1 MNVFYG
7 VYFIRMILA
16 GLETGRGFGH
26 ILAVLGMR
34 LGINILFRRF
44 DRYYKNIYLSV
55 CFPAEGRLLYDCYM
69 NEKGIA
75 IPCDTANS
83 ASELDWY
90 GRILENSSGIMIR
103 MHQSSCQFC
112 GLVEAFMKFQL
123 AMKRALCYT

>member
-55 CFPAEGRLLYDCYM
+55 FRLKADCYM
-69 NEKGIA
+69 PA
-75 IPCDTANS
+75 I
-83 ASELDWY
+83 
-90 GRILENSSGIMIR
+90 
-103 MHQSSCQFC
+103 
-112 GLVEAFMKFQL
+112 
-123 AMKRALCYT
+123 